1 MDINKNNDQKIDFLK
16 QEQLYFTNLI
26 IEVENIGYNLQE
38 SSVIYVPLQTL
49 ESNEL
54 NELNDIMEIE
64 ENCRKIK
71 QLLNKIYSN
80 KIKSLSQ

>member
-1 MDINKNNDQKIDFLK
+1 MDTNKNNDQKIDFLK

-26 IEVENIGYNLQE
+26 IEVENIGYDFQE
-38 SSVIYVPLQTL
+38 SSGTYVPLQT
-49 ESNEL
+49 SDL

-64 ENCRKIK
+64 ENCKKIK

-80 KIKSLSQ
+80 KIKSLA

>member
-1 MDINKNNDQKIDFLK
+1 MDTNKNNDQKIDFLK

-26 IEVENIGYNLQE
+26 IEVENIGYDFQE
-38 SSVIYVPLQTL
+38 SSGTYVPLKT
-49 ESNEL
+49 SDL